1 MYSKEEKK
9 QFAVFLLISYGITF
23 ALGILMWYGNEN
35 GIDVSSF
42 PNAQMLYPAAGV
54 MTAYLLT
61 GKGEKD
67 LIRGFYGA
75 FLVITL
81 VMIVVA
87 VLSVIFPNNLEIVGQ
102 SFSLWMMV
110 SQYIIILG
118 SIICWIFLGV
128 GGKKK
133 RAACGLRWKNTKVSF
148 FCVFLFLVL
157 YTLRM
162 TVAYVL
168 GGEFSVLSALVKNP
182 TTWINFVM
190 LIPNFFLVFVA
201 FFGEEYGWRYYMQP
215 FLQKKFGLRGGV
227 LLLGVF
233 WGLWHLPIDFFYYT
247 SPEMG
252 LIAAVSQQI
261 TCITLGIFF
270 AYAYMKT
277 DNIWVPT
284 ILHYFNNNLVPVF
297 SGDYS
302 VDVLQNQQMSWS
314 QLPLSLLMGI
324 IFFGLFIFGK
334 PFHKKKEELDR
345 MESYNE

>member
-9 QFAVFLLISYGITF
+9 QFMIFLLISYGVTF
-23 ALGILMWYGNEN
+23 TLGILMWYGNHN

-54 MTAYLLT
+54 MLAYMLT
-61 GKGEKD
+61 RKGEKD
-67 LIRGFYGA
+67 IIRGFYRV
-75 FLVITL
+75 FLIITL
-81 VMIVVA
+81 IMVLVA
-87 VLSVIFPNNLEIVGQ
+87 VLSVFFPNNLEISGQ
-102 SFSLWMMV
+102 SISLWMMAG
-110 SQYIIILG
+110 QYILIVG
-118 SIICWIFLGV
+118 SILCWIFLGV

-133 RAACGLRWKNTKVSF
+133 REICGLRWKSTKSSL
-148 FCVFLFLVL
+148 FCVLLFFVL

-162 TVAYVL
+162 ALAYVL
-168 GGEFSVLSALVKNP
+168 SGELSVLAALAKNP
-182 TTWINFVM
+182 MTWVNLAV

-227 LLLGVF
+227 LLLGVL

-277 DNIWVPT
+277 DNIWVPV
-284 ILHYFNNNLVPVF
+284 ILHYMNNNLVPIF
-297 SGDYS
+297 SGNYS
-302 VDVLQNQQMSWS
+302 ADVLQNQQLSWS
-314 QLPLSLLMGI
+314 QIPLSLVMGI
-324 IFFGLFIFGK
+324 VFFGLFIFAK
-334 PFHKKKEELDR
+334 PFRKKKDEFND
-345 MESYNE
+345 MESDIS